1 EEDGRDH
8 FYFQDDLGSPMRL
21 TDEDGR
27 SEEVYGFDEFG
38 NDIRTAKDIFKDS
51 LQSFGFTGYQMD
63 SVGAL
68 YFAQARRYDAGVG
81 RFISE
86 DFIKGHI
93 AAPYTM
99 NHYNYCW
106 NRPLDLV
113 DLNGMAPVMN
123 IVDEFN
129 NIGKSKSE
137 EKSLIDF
144 PDEFLGGM
152 NKEENS
158 IPEEYDIKKILEI
171 PMNEINEQEKASN
184 NDNES
189 NNTNK
194 NADSEKDIPIGVL
207 GLSGSIGAGAYMSGS
222 VQFLWDLN
230 GDIALQV
237 SGGTGVEIGQSGNGS
252 IFGGMYMAPSIDSL
266 KGYGIEEGAT
276 VGEGLILGGGAWQA
290 CDDNGNIKHTGGYG
304 SIGFGEEGTL
314 ASGHVTMSNTWTV
327 CSGNIFEWW
336 NSLWEGEEQGCL
348 E

>member
-1 EEDGRDH
+1 
-8 FYFQDDLGSPMRL
+8 M
-21 TDEDGR
+21 
-27 SEEVYGFDEFG
+27 
-38 NDIRTAKDIFKDS
+38 
-51 LQSFGFTGYQMD
+51 
-63 SVGAL
+63 
-68 YFAQARRYDAGVG
+68 
-81 RFISE
+81 
-86 DFIKGHI
+86 
-93 AAPYTM
+93 
-99 NHYNYCW
+99 
-106 NRPLDLV
+106 DLV
-113 DLNGMAPVMN
+113 DLNGMEPVIN

-189 NNTNK
+189 NNTDK
-194 NADSEKDIPIGVL
+194 NDDSDKDIPIGVL

-222 VQFLWDLN
+222 VQVVWDLN
-230 GDIALQV
+230 GNIALQV
-237 SGGTGVEIGQSGNGS
+237 SGGTGAEIGQSGNGS
-252 IFGGMYMAPSIDSL
+252 IFLGAYKAQSIYSL
-266 KGYGIEEGAT
+266 EDFGTEEGVT
-276 VGEGLILGGGAWQA
+276 VGEGLIFGGGAWQTY
-290 CDDNGNIKHTGGYG
+290 DDNEDLKHIGGYG

-314 ASGHVTMSNTWTV
+314 ASGHVTMSNTWTI

-336 NSLWEGEEQGCL
+336 NNLWEGEEEGCL

>member
-1 EEDGRDH
+1 
-8 FYFQDDLGSPMRL
+8 
-21 TDEDGR
+21 
-27 SEEVYGFDEFG
+27 
-38 NDIRTAKDIFKDS
+38 
-51 LQSFGFTGYQMD
+51 
-63 SVGAL
+63 
-68 YFAQARRYDAGVG
+68 
-81 RFISE
+81 
-86 DFIKGHI
+86 
-93 AAPYTM
+93 M

-222 VQFLWDLN
+222 VQVVWDLN
-230 GDIALQV
+230 GNIALQV
-237 SGGTGVEIGQSGNGS
+237 SGGTGAEIGQSGNGS
-252 IFGGMYMAPSIDSL
+252 IFFGVYKAQAISEL
-266 KGYGIEEGAT
+266 NGYGLEEGGT
-276 VGEGLILGGGAWQA
+276 IGEGLIIGGGAWQA
-290 CDDNGNIKHTGGYG
+290 CDDNGDVKHNGGYISVG
-304 SIGFGEEGTL
+304 LGEEGTL

>member
-1 EEDGRDH
+1 
-8 FYFQDDLGSPMRL
+8 
-21 TDEDGR
+21 
-27 SEEVYGFDEFG
+27 
-38 NDIRTAKDIFKDS
+38 
-51 LQSFGFTGYQMD
+51 MD
-63 SVGAL
+63 SVGVL

-113 DLNGMAPVMN
+113 DLNGMEPVIN

-189 NNTNK
+189 NNTDK
-194 NADSEKDIPIGVL
+194 NDDSDKDIPIGVL

-222 VQFLWDLN
+222 VQVVWDLN
-230 GDIALQV
+230 GNIALQV
-237 SGGTGVEIGQSGNGS
+237 SGGTGAEIGQSGNGS
-252 IFGGMYMAPSIDSL
+252 IFLGVYKAQAISEL
-266 KGYGIEEGAT
+266 NGYGLEEGGT
-276 VGEGLILGGGAWQA
+276 IGEGLIIGGGAWQA
-290 CDDNGNIKHTGGYG
+290 CDDNGDVKHNGGYISVG
-304 SIGFGEEGTL
+304 LGEEGTL

-336 NSLWEGEEQGCL
+336 NSLGEGEEQGCL